1 MDCRDQPGNDDE
13 IYIDARGYFSKWA
26 KPSKVAASMRSAKT

>member
-13 IYIDARGYFSKWA
+13 IYIDACGLFQQLG
-26 KPSKVAASMRSAKT
+26 KTL